1 MALVVQEEPFICFL
15 SVDAGFKAAVDFDDF
30 HANEWQSI
38 VGCYFHRK
46 LNGGVGFIKAC
57 LQIGGVEEVMY
68 QSQRVV
74 HISLI
79 ETWKLVLTR

>member
-1 MALVVQEEPFICFL
+1 MALVVQEELFICFH
-15 SVDAGFKAAVDFDDF
+15 SVNAGFKAAVDFDDF
-30 HANEWQSI
+30 HANGWQSI

-57 LQIGGVEEVMY
+57 QQIGGVGEVAY

-74 HISLI
+74 HVSLI
-79 ETWKLVLTR
+79 ETRKLVLMC